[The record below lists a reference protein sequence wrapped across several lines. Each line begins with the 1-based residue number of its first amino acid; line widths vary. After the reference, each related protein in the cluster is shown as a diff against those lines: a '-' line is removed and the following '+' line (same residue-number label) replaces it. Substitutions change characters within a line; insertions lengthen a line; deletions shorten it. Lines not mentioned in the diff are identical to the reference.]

1 LGGGSDFTTFLTHLG
16 IPSVDMWF
24 GTQSDA
30 KYGAYHSVYDS
41 FDWVARQGDPGFR
54 YHVAMSQVWGLLT
67 LRLADAATVPY
78 NYTMQAEALKAYLSD
93 VQTMATKHEKSVD
106 WSALEDAIGI
116 FRQSAEHASVVQR
129 LPNGQCLNKC
139 QCNNDSLA
147 MVERGFLIPDGLV
160 GRKWFKHAL
169 QAPSLE
175 TGYGSDVFP
184 AVMDSI
190 RKRDDAQIKQSV
202 DETAVRV
209 KAAAVLLGAMCYA
222 DKENLGVREVYNKLG
237 VILFIVVL
245 AISLLFAV
253 AYNIFG
259 QRWQVSS
266 SISDFGSGS
275 SMFNNRRPAAASTGH
290 IELQQFDVDVDFE
303 EVGQEDD
310 DDHNYDR

>member
-1 LGGGSDFTTFLTHLG
+1 
-16 IPSVDMWF
+16 MWF

-222 DKENLGVREVYNKLG
+222 DKENLATSSVKGGRFHLQYQISVLVLVCSTIEDLPLLALGISSCNNLTLMLILKRLDRKMMMTTTMIDENKFPDLDKKQNG
-237 VILFIVVL
+237 L
-245 AISLLFAV
+245 
-253 AYNIFG
+253 
-259 QRWQVSS
+259 
-266 SISDFGSGS
+266 
-275 SMFNNRRPAAASTGH
+275 
-290 IELQQFDVDVDFE
+290 
-303 EVGQEDD
+303 
-310 DDHNYDR
+310 